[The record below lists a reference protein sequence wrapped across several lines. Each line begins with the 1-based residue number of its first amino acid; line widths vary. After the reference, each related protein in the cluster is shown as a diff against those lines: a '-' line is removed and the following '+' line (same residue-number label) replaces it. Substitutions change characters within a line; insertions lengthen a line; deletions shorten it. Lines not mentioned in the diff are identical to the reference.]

1 MNDYRCE
8 APQILVDFLAYHE
21 TIKAHSQKT
30 VDEYFLDLRNFFRY
44 MKQTRDPSL
53 RGKDLDEI
61 SILDVDIHFIRTITL
76 TDVYSYLTYLSRDR
90 AQQQNSSKTDY
101 GLSASTRARKIA
113 TLRSFFNYLT
123 QKAHLL
129 ESNPIKELDS
139 PKLKKTLPR
148 YLTLDES
155 LELLDSVDGPNK
167 ERDYCI
173 LTIFLNCGLR
183 ISELIGLNLTDIQ
196 DDALRVLGKGNKVR
210 IVYLNDACK
219 SALERYLSVRRPITG
234 RDQNALFL
242 SSRDQR
248 ISRSNVHALVKK
260 HISHAGLDSAQY
272 SSHKLRHTAAT
283 LMLQNGVDVRTLQ
296 EVLGHDHLNTT
307 QIYTHVSSENLQ
319 FAAKASPLG
328 SVKRRGR
335 PKKQQEESE

>member
-155 LELLDSVDGPNK
+155 LELLDS
-167 ERDYCI
+167 
-173 LTIFLNCGLR
+173 
-183 ISELIGLNLTDIQ
+183 
-196 DDALRVLGKGNKVR
+196 
-210 IVYLNDACK
+210 
-219 SALERYLSVRRPITG
+219 SA
-234 RDQNALFL
+234 
-242 SSRDQR
+242 
-248 ISRSNVHALVKK
+248 
-260 HISHAGLDSAQY
+260 
-272 SSHKLRHTAAT
+272 
-283 LMLQNGVDVRTLQ
+283 
-296 EVLGHDHLNTT
+296 
-307 QIYTHVSSENLQ
+307 
-319 FAAKASPLG
+319 
-328 SVKRRGR
+328 
-335 PKKQQEESE
+335 